1 MSRRGAFNR
10 TVLALGMTSFFM
22 DISSEMVTAVV
33 PLFLTVTLGFTPAA
47 FGIYQAGYELANAAL
62 RIVGGTIA
70 DRTGRPKET
79 ATAGYAVSTVTRAG
93 LVASALVAI
102 PAVPF
107 LLIDRL
113 GKGLRTGPRDAMI
126 SLATPRKA
134 WGAAFGVHRTM
145 DAAGALLGP
154 LLAFVV
160 LMALP
165 NSFDS
170 VFVISLCFALISVA
184 VIGTFVRNPT
194 TQRRPMG
201 QKVRTSIVAHWGSR
215 GFRRISVLAGAL
227 GLFSIGDGFVYLVIW
242 DHARDGQTIGVGGF
256 GSQYFPLLFVGTA
269 VAYLVTA
276 TPLGKLADRIG
287 RGRMWVA
294 GHVVLAGVYAV
305 LLTHPSSTLGVI
317 GVLVLL
323 GLHYGATDG
332 MLPALASGVIAP
344 EVRSSGLS
352 LLTTIVAS
360 SRAVSALLF
369 GLIWGWMGADRAL
382 VIAASGLCAVALAAA
397 IHAISS
403 PDQSEFDV

>member
-1 MSRRGAFNR
+1 
-10 TVLALGMTSFFM
+10 M

-47 FGIYQAGYELANAAL
+47 FGLYQAGYEIANAAL
-62 RIVGGTIA
+62 RIVGGTVA

-79 ATAGYAVSTVTRAG
+79 ATAGYAVSAATRAG
-93 LVASALVAI
+93 LVASALISI

-126 SLATPRKA
+126 SLATPKAA

-145 DAAGALLGP
+145 DAAGALIGP
-154 LLAFVV
+154 LLAFTV
-160 LMALP
+160 LLALP

-170 VFVISLCFALISVA
+170 VFVLSLCFALISVA
-184 VIGTFVRNPT
+184 VIAVFVRNPGVKKPRLD
-194 TQRRPMG
+194 QR
-201 QKVRTSIVAHWGSR
+201 VRTSLAAHWESR

-242 DHARDGQTIGVGGF
+242 DHARDGQTIGAGGF

-269 VAYLVTA
+269 VAYLLTA
-276 TPLGKLADRIG
+276 MPLGRLADAIG

-294 GHVVLAGVYAV
+294 GHVVLAAVYLV
-305 LLTHPSSTLGVI
+305 LLSHPTTTIGVI
-317 GVLVLL
+317 GVLAML
-323 GLHYGATDG
+323 GVYYAATDG

-352 LLTTIVAS
+352 LLTTIVAG
-360 SRAVSALLF
+360 SRAISALLF
-369 GLIWGWMGADRAL
+369 GLIWGWVGADRAL
-382 VIAASGLCAVALAAA
+382 LLAASGLFAVALIAA
-397 IHAISS
+397 IHAITS
-403 PDQSEFDV
+403 PDQSEHDVR